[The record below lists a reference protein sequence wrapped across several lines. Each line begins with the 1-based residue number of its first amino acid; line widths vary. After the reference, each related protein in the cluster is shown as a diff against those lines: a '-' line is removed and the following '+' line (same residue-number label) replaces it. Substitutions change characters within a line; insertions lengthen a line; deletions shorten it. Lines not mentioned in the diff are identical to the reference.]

1 MVDEAEGIPLW
12 DFIKPKQK
20 NRIREIR
27 KLLRFYSEYQ
37 DQIDQDQENVDLFI
51 TELLYA
57 GYDCLI
63 SNNWLGEMAS
73 PGDFL
78 RSFDIPPNSQL
89 TKLTLLLE
97 EYYHVFGEINHA
109 KKLFE
114 IFPIV
119 YYSRIGRDL
128 KLRQK
133 RMVRRETDLKTD
145 PEKFAIK
152 PIPNKDLGFKVDS
165 DLPPIIKK
173 NSDRFEEQ
181 FSKDYPRLASG
192 NILSKFDSEMVYFSN
207 IISRTWNDLPTV
219 SQITNEVT
227 SLVKHEPETPRRRGA
242 GKGNHPSKK
251 IFSDSDEE
259 DILKDYQIV
268 SIGLKKIRSGREVEK
283 NVSQLVKLFGG
294 EYADQI
300 RNEEYP
306 NQLAFDLIRGK
317 YKVGKNRL
325 YKIIKKIK

>member
-1 MVDEAEGIPLW
+1 MDESEGIPLW
-12 DFIKPKQK
+12 ELIKPNRE
-20 NRIREIR
+20 NRIREII
-27 KLLRFYSEYQ
+27 KLLRFYAEYQ

-63 SNNWLGEMAS
+63 SNNWLGEMSS

-97 EYYHVFGEINHA
+97 EYYRMFGEINHA

-114 IFPIV
+114 SFPIV

-152 PIPNKDLGFKVDS
+152 PIPHKDLGSKADS

-192 NILSKFDSEMVYFSN
+192 NILSKLDSEMVSFSH
-207 IISRTWNDLPTV
+207 IISKTWNDLPTV
-219 SQITNEVT
+219 TQITNEVT

-242 GKGNHPSKK
+242 GKGKHPSKK
-251 IFSDSDEE
+251 ILSNDDEKK
-259 DILKDYQIV
+259 IMKSYHATLN
-268 SIGLKKIRSGREVEK
+268 SLKKIRSGLK
-283 NVSQLVKLFGG
+283 KW
-294 EYADQI
+294 
-300 RNEEYP
+300 
-306 NQLAFDLIRGK
+306 
-317 YKVGKNRL
+317 
-325 YKIIKKIK
+325 KKIYPAL